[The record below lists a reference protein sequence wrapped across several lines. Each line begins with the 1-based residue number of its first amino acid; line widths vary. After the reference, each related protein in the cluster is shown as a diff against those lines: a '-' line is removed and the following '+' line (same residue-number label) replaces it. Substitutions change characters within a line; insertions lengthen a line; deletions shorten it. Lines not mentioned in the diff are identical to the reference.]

1 MLYPDME
8 KCDVCRLLE
17 AQYRR
22 SRENTLEARRQFDR
36 ATTSAHAECA
46 AAWLRRA
53 EEQWLVA
60 ISELLT
66 SPRSCSCERLELA
79 DVFADYRLVEGA
91 GADPRPICIYVQ

>member
-1 MLYPDME
+1 MLNSDME

-17 AQYRR
+17 AQYCR
-22 SRENTLEARRQFDR
+22 SRENTLEAKRQLAR
-36 ATTSAHAECA
+36 SKTSAQAECA

-53 EEQWLVA
+53 EEHWVVA

-66 SPRSCSCERLELA
+66 SPRSCTCQRPELA